1 MIILLHDIAQNV
13 CLGRRE
19 MKDGSTM
26 VAGARLLPMAGYDAA
41 MALFERG
48 TKARTVGG

>member
-1 MIILLHDIAQNV
+1 MGH
-13 CLGRRE
+13 RE
-19 MKDGSTM
+19 MKDGSTA
-26 VAGARLLPMAGYDAA
+26 VAGARLLPLAGYGPA